1 MRGQYQFAPGLGLAI
16 GGDRSTVAQFNREYG
31 AAATRP
37 QAETRVEVDF
47 VGDSLDPG
55 GVAVAG
61 GYKTMRWQTR
71 LTAPDAPVLGAR
83 IEIAGRPRG
92 FARTLVQGYFVEPL
106 LSIAATRVDAVLL
119 PAAAFRD
126 ATGTI
131 VVLGRSGSGKTS
143 LSMHALALGIRV
155 VGDDQVVID
164 SAGACGPFPRRL
176 RLYPDLRE
184 RVPVAY
190 AMLPRPIRL
199 QLGVRRLVRL
209 LSRGAIAP
217 SLAVPISIFGQDGQC
232 DPAPITR
239 VVILERSSVPGGLR
253 TEPAAVAEAVAY
265 ALGLLRE
272 QREHLALAGGDAWHD
287 ALTEAGRRE
296 ERQLDAAFQGASIE
310 RITVPSP
317 LVGEAIGHVAEAAGL
332 VGLPA
337 RP

>member
-1 MRGQYQFAPGLGLAI
+1 MRARYQFALGLALAI
-16 GGDRSTVAQFNREYG
+16 EGDRPTVTQFNREYG
-31 AAATRP
+31 EAAARP
-37 QAETRVEVDF
+37 HTETCVEVDF
-47 VGDSLDPG
+47 AEDSLDSRG
-55 GVAVAG
+55 DAVRG

-106 LSIAATRVDAVLL
+106 LSIAATRVDSVLL

-164 SAGACGPFPRRL
+164 STGACGPFPRRL

-190 AMLPRPIRL
+190 ARLPRRIQV
-199 QLGVRRLVRL
+199 QLAVRRLIRL
-209 LSRGAIAP
+209 LSRGAVAP
-217 SLAVPISIFGQDGQC
+217 PLAVPMSIFGQDGQF
-232 DPAPITR
+232 DPGPITR
-239 VVILERSSVPGGLR
+239 VVILERALHPGELR
-253 TEPAAVAEAVAY
+253 KEPATVAEAVAY
-265 ALGLLRE
+265 ALGLLHE
-272 QREHLALAGGDAWHD
+272 QREHLALAGGDAWRA
-287 ALTEAGRRE
+287 ALAETERRE
-296 ERQLDAAFQGASIE
+296 ESRLEAAFRDISIE

-332 VGLPA
+332 VGRPA